1 MIIIVNEMESIIR
14 QARGTDVLAELA
26 ELAELEPRYE
36 MSSLLIFSTGAV
48 LCSNLTTAGDKIPSP
63 ARRKQ
68 AQLVLWLRKGLF
80 FVESFGVPLGF
91 FWSVFFL
98 GGGVLLFFVGVLWL
112 FFGSSFLG
120 IEEP

>member
-1 MIIIVNEMESIIR
+1 MRNKLPKLSLLGVWGMTDRDWGEAWRHPEVIIIVNEMESIIR
-14 QARGTDVLAELA
+14 QARGTDVLA

-68 AQLVLWLRKGLF
+68 AQRQQCRLKLEG
-80 FVESFGVPLGF
+80 
-91 FWSVFFL
+91 
-98 GGGVLLFFVGVLWL
+98 
-112 FFGSSFLG
+112 
-120 IEEP
+120 